1 MRRVE
6 KKDQARLYTIA
17 GRVQGVGFRFF
28 VEDEAHQ
35 LGLRGYV
42 RNLYDG
48 RVEVYAIG
56 EERQLARLRKLLEQG
71 APASRVERVE
81 ERPAALRDFK
91 TFAIAASGE
100 AAG

>member
-1 MRRVE
+1 ME
-6 KKDQARLYTIA
+6 KKDQARLYTIE

-28 VEDEAHQ
+28 VEGEAHQ

-56 EERQLARLRKLLEQG
+56 EEKQLARLRKQLERG

-81 ERPAALRDFK
+81 ERPAPLKDFK
-91 TFAIAASGE
+91 TFGIAANGE
-100 AAG
+100 AVG